1 MDTIKALNP
10 NVRANLRG
18 NMHKVAAVMAKKQG
32 LPLMRDEVTIK
43 EAAYLLGVQFFQNYL
58 EKQAM
63 LDGILYATKITQK

>member
-10 NVRANLRG
+10 TVRANLRG
-18 NMHKVAAVMAKKQG
+18 NMHKVAAVMARKQG

-43 EAAYLLGVQFFQNYL
+43 EAAYLLGVQFYKNYL

-63 LDGILYATKITQK
+63 LDGIMHVMKLTQK